1 MAFVIV
7 TGPDGTGKTDLVPHL
22 AKKFG
27 ADSVKFNR
35 GSSYSDYLSRL
46 AAKGPINEVWDRT
59 FHDEY
64 VYQPVKRPDQS
75 QIFGPKEWDNL
86 TLLAYARCPILVF
99 CSHIIREED
108 DYVTPEENRKIL
120 QGYYELVDL
129 LRGTM
134 PVVEYRAGVDDLDT
148 VVEQVASEAA
158 AGSPDWWTDM
168 WSSGYGGIGS
178 VRPKIVLLAEVL
190 GPYNHNKLPFEAGPS
205 GHFLSEILYKAQV
218 RLSDIFITNTVK
230 TGDVDTDLHLLELEI
245 EGLKPELGVVLL
257 GSVARDTAGP
267 VLDKLDVPNVHLI
280 HPSAWCR
287 FHKKELSEY
296 PLMLRARLEALGY
309 Y

>member
-7 TGPDGTGKTDLVPHL
+7 TGPDGTGKTDFVSYMSKSLGV
-22 AKKFG
+22 
-27 ADSVKFNR
+27 DSVKFTR
-35 GSSYSDYLSRL
+35 HSRYSDYISRL

-64 VYQPVKRPDQS
+64 VYQPVKRPGRS
-75 QIFGPKEWDNL
+75 QIFGLKEWDNL
-86 TLLAYARCPILVF
+86 ALLAYARCPTLVF
-99 CSHIIREED
+99 CSNILREED
-108 DYVTPEENRKIL
+108 DYVTPEENREIL
-120 QGYYELVDL
+120 QGYRKLVDHL
-129 LRGTM
+129 SAAM
-134 PVVEYRAGVDDLDT
+134 PVVEYRAGIDNPDIVMG
-148 VVEQVASEAA
+148 QIAA
-158 AGSPDWWTDM
+158 NAGPPDWWTDM

-190 GPYNHNKLPFEAGPS
+190 GPYNHNRLPFEAGPS
-205 GHFLSEILYKAQV
+205 GHFLSEILHKAQV
-218 RLSDIFITNTVK
+218 RLSDIYITNTVK
-230 TGDVDTDLHLLELEI
+230 TGDADTDMHLLELEI
-245 EGLKPELGVVLL
+245 EGLAPKLGVVML

-267 VLDKLDVPNVHLI
+267 VLDKLGVPNAHLI

-296 PLMLRARLEALGY
+296 PLMLRARLKALGY